1 MLGLM
6 KNRLEL
12 KKISWEYE
20 LCFDEN
26 CQLPVSVCIPTWA
39 AARVPTIVCI
49 MMNASFGPV
58 SRKISA

>member
-6 KNRLEL
+6 ENRLEL

-26 CQLPVSVCIPTWA
+26 CQPPVS
-39 AARVPTIVCI
+39 VCI

>member
-6 KNRLEL
+6 ENRLEL
-12 KKISWEYE
+12 KKSWEYE
-20 LCFDEN
+20 LCLSEN
-26 CQLPVSVCIPTWA
+26 CQLPVS
-39 AARVPTIVCI
+39 VCI

>member
-6 KNRLEL
+6 ENRLEL

-20 LCFDEN
+20 LCLSEN
-26 CQLPVSVCIPTWA
+26 CQLPVSVCI
-39 AARVPTIVCI
+39 
-49 MMNASFGPV
+49 MMSASFGPV